1 MGIDGPHLFRLDTG
15 EEFPLTGTQVIGR
28 NDSCNFVIRISTIS
42 GRHASITVNGET
54 ALLQDLG
61 STNGTYVQ
69 NQRINQIAQLRHG
82 QRFRLHALEF
92 EFRSSARPS
101 AIPGDGSL
109 VAASDDTSVG
119 RANAPQPLQLP
130 AGWEAVTEPT
140 LYFTRGA
147 RSLGRVEGPRQ
158 QWMIGRGPGC
168 DVQVLDERISTRH
181 AKIVREGE
189 VWKIMDQVSTNQ
201 TWVNERLV
209 ASAFLQSRDRIGFGP
224 VPCIFLLPRNG

>member
-61 STNGTYVQ
+61 STNGTFVQ
-69 NQRINQIAQLRHG
+69 DQRINQIAQLRHG

-92 EFRSSARPS
+92 EFRAARG
-101 AIPGDGSL
+101 AGIAGDGS
-109 VAASDDTSVG
+109 AAAAGSDDTSVG

-130 AGWEAVTEPT
+130 QGWDAVAEPT
-140 LYFTRGA
+140 LFFTRGA
-147 RSLGRVEGPRQ
+147 RSLGPLQGPRQ

-168 DVQVLDERISTRH
+168 DVQILDERISTRH
-181 AKIVREGE
+181 AKIVREGDI
-189 VWKIMDQVSTNQ
+189 WKIMDQVSTNQ

-209 ASAFLQSRDRIGFGP
+209 ASAFLQSRDRLGFGP
-224 VPCIFLLPRNG
+224 VACIFLLPRT